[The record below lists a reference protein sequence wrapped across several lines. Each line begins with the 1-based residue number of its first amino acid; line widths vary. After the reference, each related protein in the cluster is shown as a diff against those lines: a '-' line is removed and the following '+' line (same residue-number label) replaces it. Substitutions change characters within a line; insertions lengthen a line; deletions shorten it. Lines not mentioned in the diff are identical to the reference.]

1 MANRLSKLAQQLVY
15 VFHAHKVYSV
25 TISVA
30 RVHRESAW
38 FFDAVAGNQSVA
50 EARIMTKRLRRRS

>member
-38 FFDAVAGNQSVA
+38 FFDADGCNQSVA
-50 EARIMTKRLRRRS
+50 EAKMMTKRSWLGS